1 MVNNKVNSNTKSIFS
16 GLTFLLFFSSGCTS
30 TVSPSPATA
39 IISTQYCNSGIDSFD
54 SNPENLYQDMLECI
68 NANNYQQAVLFYAKA
83 GTLTWYYS
91 LEEDS
96 ESNRIRHKTLLSDAL
111 GSLNKNQKEKLTHAL
126 GNNLNILRKR
136 DLLCA
141 RIVLP
146 QTSTVTTPG
155 GFRQD
160 YWDKAKKG
168 YLHCQS
174 IERG

>member
-1 MVNNKVNSNTKSIFS
+1 
-16 GLTFLLFFSSGCTS
+16 
-30 TVSPSPATA
+30 
-39 IISTQYCNSGIDSFD
+39 
-54 SNPENLYQDMLECI
+54 MLECI

-91 LEEDS
+91 LEEES

-126 GNNLNILRKR
+126 GNDLNILRKR